1 MTIFHDWPADTFT
14 AQVNYF
20 DEPKERSADDFG
32 AGKRKS
38 VQKNTDYISLECV
51 LPSSYPQVEAIWYVG
66 RWYDVCDSSIESLQL
81 RDVSRH
87 NTSCVTSSPDI
98 YRFLQKV
105 SN

>member
-66 RWYDVCDSSIESLQL
+66 CLSHSSY
-81 RDVSRH
+81 
-87 NTSCVTSSPDI
+87 VTSVVTSPDD
-98 YRFLQKV
+98 L
-105 SN
+105 